1 MGAACARSFA
11 CRNVSTVILDSGA
24 DGGIAS
30 TAAAGMLAPLAEAGP
45 EAPLLGLS
53 VRARDLYHEL
63 VPALEEETGITL
75 DLRSEGILQLAFT
88 DEEAHRLKS
97 DIAWQRQRGF
107 NSDWLSQE
115 NLLEKCH
122 WVSPDALG
130 ALHAPEDGALMP
142 AALLEAL
149 RQSAQRHGARLIEG
163 QRVESVELENRRVV
177 GVRTPTA
184 TYSAG
189 AVVLA
194 AGCWSGRIGGLPR
207 PLSVEPVRGQMAAF
221 EWPPD
226 AEPGIVYAGSQYVLQ
241 VGDEAFAGSTMEHV
255 GFDASVT
262 EEGLASVVRQARRVF
277 PALED
282 KAPTRTWA
290 GLRPVTPDGRPL
302 VGPDPDAEGLWYA
315 TGHGRNGVLWAGLTG
330 ELIAQ
335 LLAEEQ
341 VDHDL
346 TPIDPARFWKS
357 IQVPDPPDADSVPNQ
372 PNG

>member
-11 CRNVSTVILDSGA
+11 CRNVSTVIVDSGA
-24 DGGIAS
+24 EGGIAS

-45 EAPLLGLS
+45 EDPLLGLS
-53 VRARDLYHEL
+53 VRARDLYQEL
-63 VPALEEETGITL
+63 VPPLEEETGITL
-75 DLRSEGILQLAFT
+75 DFRSEGILQLAFT

-97 DIAWQRQRGF
+97 DIAWQRQRGLK
-107 NSDWLSQE
+107 SDWLSQE
-115 NLLEKCH
+115 NLHEACH
-122 WVSPDALG
+122 WVSREALG
-130 ALHAPEDGALMP
+130 ALHAPEDGALTP

-149 RQSAQRHGARLIEG
+149 RQSAKRHGARLIEG
-163 QRVESVELENRRVV
+163 QRVESVELENGRAV
-177 GVRTPTA
+177 GVRTPTE

-194 AGCWSGRIGGLPR
+194 AGCWSGTIAGLPR

-221 EWPPD
+221 EWPAD
-226 AEPGIVYAGSQYVLQ
+226 ARPGIVYAGSHYVLQ
-241 VGDEAFAGSTMEHV
+241 VGGEAFAGSTMEHV

-262 EEGLASVVRQARRVF
+262 EEGLASVVRRARRVF

-282 KAPTRTWA
+282 QAPTRTWA

-315 TGHGRNGVLWAGLTG
+315 TGHGRNGILWAGLTG
-330 ELIAQ
+330 ELVAQ
-335 LLAEEQ
+335 LLAGER

-357 IQVPDPPDADSVPNQ
+357 IQAPRPPGADSVPNQ